1 MMKTFLALFLTVVA
15 GSAFAGEGAQA
26 ARTGVPLDVAKTISI
41 TDTSFACGIVPVEMV
56 YEDSKGERH
65 TVTYLVQGGG
75 CMGG

>member
-1 MMKTFLALFLTVVA
+1 MKAFAALFLMVVA
-15 GSAFAGEGAQA
+15 SSAFAAEGAQT

-56 YEDSKGERH
+56 YEDSKGLLH
-65 TVTYLVQGGG
+65 IATYLVQGGG

>member
-1 MMKTFLALFLTVVA
+1 MKTIIALFLTVVT
-15 GSAFAGEGAQA
+15 GSALAAEGAQT

-41 TDTSFACGIVPVEMV
+41 TDTSFACGIVPVEWV

-65 TVTYLVQGGG
+65 TATYLVQGGG

>member
-1 MMKTFLALFLTVVA
+1 MKTLIALLLTAVA
-15 GSAFAGEGAQA
+15 GTAFAAEGTQT

-65 TVTYLVQGGG
+65 TTTYLVEGGG

>member
-1 MMKTFLALFLTVVA
+1 MKTLIALFLTVVA
-15 GSAFAGEGAQA
+15 GSVFAAEGAQT

-65 TVTYLVQGGG
+65 IVTYLVEGGG